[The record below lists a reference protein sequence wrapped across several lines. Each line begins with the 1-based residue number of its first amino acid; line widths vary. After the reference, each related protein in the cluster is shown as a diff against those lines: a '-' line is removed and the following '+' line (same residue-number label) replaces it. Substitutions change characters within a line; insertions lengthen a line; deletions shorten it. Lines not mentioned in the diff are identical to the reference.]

1 MKKKV
6 LVVDD
11 DPFARKV
18 LGKFLRSFPCIVM
31 EAGDGLEALALIATE
46 EPELV
51 FLDVKMPV
59 MDGLQTLREI
69 RSSAAYAQL
78 PVVSVSAATERN
90 TVTKLIDLGISGFLV
105 KPLKPDETYRR
116 LDALFRS
123 LRTLAPSPAG
133 VASGVQ
139 ATSRQKLLLIE
150 QDPNFREFARPLL
163 DTHFEV
169 LEATTGAVGWRM
181 FVEQEPSIV
190 CMGENLQLLSTES
203 LLGMIR
209 AAEGRKPPRLF
220 LLSEDVERDGQEAG
234 WDGLLRKSFVP
245 DVFCREIRATLLA
258 SESVS
263 AQIAS
268 LARNTLEGELIT
280 AAQQTLGVL
289 TSREVTTLAETA
301 VGELPWTIQAT
312 SRLVAADHSVTVLV
326 GLCIGETDAETL
338 GSKILGQPTSLEE
351 GAREA
356 VTELVSTIAG
366 RVCASLA
373 GRGFPL
379 EQQPP
384 SVEAAATS
392 LREDWELAVPFQ
404 TCADER
410 FFVSLW
416 VLDGETPRRASSPP
430 VAA

>member
-18 LGKFLRSFPCIVM
+18 LSKFLRSFPCTVV

-46 EPELV
+46 EPDLV
-51 FLDVKMPV
+51 FLDVQMPV

-69 RSSAAYAQL
+69 RSSAAYTQL

-90 TVTKLIDLGISGFLV
+90 IVTGLIDLGISGFLV

-116 LDALFRS
+116 LDTLFRS
-123 LRTLAPSPAG
+123 LKTFAPPAFRA
-133 VASGVQ
+133 ASGVP
-139 ATSRQKLLLIE
+139 ATSRQKLLLVE

-181 FVEQEPSIV
+181 FVEHEPTIV
-190 CMGENLQLLSTES
+190 CVGENLQLLSTES
-203 LLGMIR
+203 LLEMIR
-209 AAEGRKPPRLF
+209 GADVRKPPRLF
-220 LLSEDVERDGQEAG
+220 LLSEDTERNGQEAG
-234 WDGLLRKSFVP
+234 WDGALRKSFVP
-245 DVFCREIRATLLA
+245 DVFCRELRATLLA

-268 LARNTLEGELIT
+268 LARNALKSELIT

-289 TSREVTTLAETA
+289 TAQEVTTLAETV

-312 SRLVAADHSVTVLV
+312 TRLDTADSGVAVLV
-326 GLCIGETDAETL
+326 GLCIGESDAETL
-338 GSKILGQPTSLEE
+338 GSKILGQPTALDE

-392 LREDWELAVPFQ
+392 LRDDWELVVPFR

-416 VLDGETPRRASSPP
+416 VLDANTPRQAFSPP